1 MNLVGKIFTVLI
13 FVMSLVLMSLVMT
26 LYATHTNWRLL
37 VENPEANATPEHPV
51 GYKFRLEE
59 AEKQKAELNELLLKV
74 QQNLDRETIIKEQV
88 RAKLETE
95 NVELRQNLEAREKEL
110 ASLTQSQREAVAQ
123 LNAVTE
129 HLDGLK
135 NENEKLRSDIK
146 KIQEDRDK
154 QFDQMVKRTEELHAK
169 VNEYVQLDRRNKDLI
184 SESANAMK
192 LLRMLGYTN
201 NPAYYLETANPPATL
216 NAVVVSAT
224 PDLVVIS
231 CGADDGLRIGHTL
244 EVTRGNTYVG
254 RIEVREVT
262 PDRAICKI
270 IKEKQQNTFQ
280 VKDRV
285 VPKLK

>member
-13 FVMSLVLMSLVMT
+13 FVMSVVLMTLVMM

-37 VENPEANATPEHPV
+37 VENPESNATPEHPA
-51 GYKFRLEE
+51 GYKYRLQN
-59 AEKQKAELNELLLKV
+59 AEKQKEDLNSLLNEY
-74 QQNLDRETIIKEQV
+74 QRNLERETIEKEQV

-95 NVELRQNLEAREKEL
+95 KEELTRNLTAREQDL
-110 ASLTQSQREAVAQ
+110 AAKTQSERDAVAQ
-123 LNAVTE
+123 LKAVTAS
-129 HLDGLK
+129 LNALK
-135 NENEKLRSDIK
+135 DENEKLRNDVK
-146 KIQEDRDK
+146 TIQQDRDA

-169 VNEYVQLDRRNKDLI
+169 VNELDQLNRRNKDLI
-184 SESANAMK
+184 SESANAMQ

-216 NAVVVSAT
+216 NAIVLSASQ
-224 PDLVVIS
+224 DLVVIS
-231 CGADDGLRIGHTL
+231 CGADDGLRVGHTL

-254 RIEVREVT
+254 SIEVREVT

-270 IKEKQQNTFQ
+270 NKEKQQNSFQ

-285 VPKLK
+285 IPKLK

>member
-13 FVMSLVLMSLVMT
+13 FVMSVVLMSLVMT

-37 VENPEANATPEHPV
+37 VENPESNATPEHPA
-51 GYKFRLEE
+51 GYKYRLQN
-59 AEKQKAELNELLLKV
+59 AEKQKEDLNSLLNEL
-74 QQNLDRETIIKEQV
+74 QRNLERETIEKEQV

-95 NVELRQNLEAREKEL
+95 KEELTRNLSAREQDL
-110 ASLTQSQREAVAQ
+110 AAKTQSERDAVAQ
-123 LNAVTE
+123 LKAVTAS
-129 HLDGLK
+129 LNALK
-135 NENEKLRSDIK
+135 DENEKLRNDVK
-146 KIQEDRDK
+146 TIQQDRDT

-169 VNEYVQLDRRNKDLI
+169 VNELDQLNRRNKDLI
-184 SESANAMK
+184 SESANAMQ

-216 NAVVVSAT
+216 NALVMSAS

-231 CGADDGLRIGHTL
+231 CGADDGLRVGHTL

-254 RIEVREVT
+254 SIEVREVT

-270 IKEKQQNTFQ
+270 NKEKQQNSFQ

-285 VPKLK
+285 IPKLK

>member
-13 FVMSLVLMSLVMT
+13 FVMSVVLMSLVMT

-37 VENPEANATPEHPV
+37 VENPESNATPEHPA
-51 GYKFRLEE
+51 GYKYRLQN
-59 AEKQKAELNELLLKV
+59 AEKQKEDLNSLLNEL
-74 QQNLDRETIIKEQV
+74 QRNLERETIEKEQV

-95 NVELRQNLEAREKEL
+95 KEELTRNLSAREQDL
-110 ASLTQSQREAVAQ
+110 AAKTQSERDAVAQ
-123 LNAVTE
+123 LKAVTAS
-129 HLDGLK
+129 LNALK
-135 NENEKLRSDIK
+135 DENEKLRNDVK
-146 KIQEDRDK
+146 TIQQDRDT

-169 VNEYVQLDRRNKDLI
+169 VNELDQLSRRNKDLI
-184 SESANAMK
+184 SESANAMQ

-201 NPAYYLETANPPATL
+201 NPAYYLETANPPVTL
-216 NAVVVSAT
+216 SAMVLSAS

-231 CGADDGLRIGHTL
+231 CGADDGLRVGHTL

-254 RIEVREVT
+254 SIEVREVT

-270 IKEKQQNTFQ
+270 NKEKQQNSFQ

-285 VPKLK
+285 IPKLK

>member
-1 MNLVGKIFTVLI
+1 
-13 FVMSLVLMSLVMT
+13 MSLVMT

-37 VENPEANATPEHPV
+37 VENPESNATPEHPA
-51 GYKFRLEE
+51 GYKYRLQN
-59 AEKQKAELNELLLKV
+59 AEKQKEDLNSLLNEL
-74 QQNLDRETIIKEQV
+74 QRNLERETIEKEQV

-95 NVELRQNLEAREKEL
+95 KEELTRNLSAREQDL
-110 ASLTQSQREAVAQ
+110 AAKTQSERDAVAQ
-123 LNAVTE
+123 LKAVTAS
-129 HLDGLK
+129 LNALK
-135 NENEKLRSDIK
+135 DENEKLRNDVK
-146 KIQEDRDK
+146 TIQQDRDT

-169 VNEYVQLDRRNKDLI
+169 VNELDQLNRRNKDLI
-184 SESANAMK
+184 SESANAMQ

-216 NAVVVSAT
+216 NALVMSAS

-231 CGADDGLRIGHTL
+231 CGADDGLRVGHTL

-254 RIEVREVT
+254 SIEVREVT

-270 IKEKQQNTFQ
+270 NKEKQQNSFQ

-285 VPKLK
+285 IPKLK

>member
-13 FVMSLVLMSLVMT
+13 FVMSVVSMSLVMT

-37 VENPEANATPEHPV
+37 VENPESNATPEHPA
-51 GYKFRLEE
+51 GYKYRLQN
-59 AEKQKAELNELLLKV
+59 AEKQKEDLNSLLNEY
-74 QQNLDRETIIKEQV
+74 QRNLERETIEKEQV

-95 NVELRQNLEAREKEL
+95 KEELTRNLAAREQDL
-110 ASLTQSQREAVAQ
+110 AAKTQSERDAVAQ
-123 LNAVTE
+123 LKAVTAS
-129 HLDGLK
+129 LNALK
-135 NENEKLRSDIK
+135 DENEKLRNDVK
-146 KIQEDRDK
+146 TIQQDRDT

-169 VNEYVQLDRRNKDLI
+169 VNELDQLNRRNKDLI
-184 SESANAMK
+184 SESANAMQ

-216 NAVVVSAT
+216 NAIVMSAS

-231 CGADDGLRIGHTL
+231 CGADDGLRVGHTL

-254 RIEVREVT
+254 SIEVREVT

-270 IKEKQQNTFQ
+270 NKEKQQNSFQ

-285 VPKLK
+285 IPKLK

>member
-13 FVMSLVLMSLVMT
+13 FVMSVVLMSLVMT

-37 VENPEANATPEHPV
+37 VENPESNATPEHPA
-51 GYKFRLEE
+51 GYKYRLQN
-59 AEKQKAELNELLLKV
+59 AEKQKDDLNSLLNEL
-74 QQNLDRETIIKEQV
+74 QRNLERETIEKEQV

-95 NVELRQNLEAREKEL
+95 KEELTRNLAAREQDL
-110 ASLTQSQREAVAQ
+110 AAKTQSERDAVAQ
-123 LNAVTE
+123 LKAVTAS
-129 HLDGLK
+129 LNALK
-135 NENEKLRSDIK
+135 DENEKLRNDVK
-146 KIQEDRDK
+146 TIQQDRDT
-154 QFDQMVKRTEELHAK
+154 QFEQMVKRTEELHAK
-169 VNEYVQLDRRNKDLI
+169 VNELDQLNRRNKDLI
-184 SESANAMK
+184 SESANAMQ

-216 NAVVVSAT
+216 NAIVMSAS

-231 CGADDGLRIGHTL
+231 CGADDGLRVGHTL

-254 RIEVREVT
+254 SIEVREVT

-270 IKEKQQNTFQ
+270 NKEKQQNSFQ

-285 VPKLK
+285 IPKLK

>member
-13 FVMSLVLMSLVMT
+13 FVMSVVLMSLVMT
-26 LYATHTNWRLL
+26 LYATHTNWRML
-37 VENPEANATPEHPV
+37 VENPESNATPEHPA
-51 GYKFRLEE
+51 GYKYRLQN
-59 AEKQKAELNELLLKV
+59 AEKQKEDLNSLLNEL
-74 QQNLDRETIIKEQV
+74 QRNLERETIEKEQV

-95 NVELRQNLEAREKEL
+95 KEELTRNLAAREQDL
-110 ASLTQSQREAVAQ
+110 AAKTQTERDAVAQ
-123 LNAVTE
+123 LKAVTAS
-129 HLDGLK
+129 LNALK
-135 NENEKLRSDIK
+135 DENEKLRNDVK
-146 KIQEDRDK
+146 TIQQDRDS

-169 VNEYVQLDRRNKDLI
+169 VNELDQLNRRNKDLI
-184 SESANAMK
+184 SESANAMQ

-216 NAVVVSAT
+216 NAIVLSASQ
-224 PDLVVIS
+224 DLVVIS
-231 CGADDGLRIGHTL
+231 CGADDGLRVGHTL

-254 RIEVREVT
+254 SIEVREVT

-270 IKEKQQNTFQ
+270 NKEKQQNSFQ

>member
-13 FVMSLVLMSLVMT
+13 FVMSVVLMSLVMT
-26 LYATHTNWRLL
+26 LYATHTNWRML
-37 VENPEANATPEHPV
+37 VENPESNATPEHPA
-51 GYKFRLEE
+51 GYKYRLQN
-59 AEKQKAELNELLLKV
+59 AEKQKEDLNSLLNEY
-74 QQNLDRETIIKEQV
+74 QRNLERETIEKEQV

-95 NVELRQNLEAREKEL
+95 KEELTRNLAAREQDL
-110 ASLTQSQREAVAQ
+110 AAKTQSERDAVAQ
-123 LNAVTE
+123 LKAVTAS
-129 HLDGLK
+129 LNALK
-135 NENEKLRSDIK
+135 DENEKLRNDVK
-146 KIQEDRDK
+146 TIQQDRDT

-169 VNEYVQLDRRNKDLI
+169 VNELDQLNRRNKDLI
-184 SESANAMK
+184 SESANAMQ

-216 NAVVVSAT
+216 NAIVMSAS

-231 CGADDGLRIGHTL
+231 CGADDGLRVGHTL

-254 RIEVREVT
+254 SIEVREVT

-270 IKEKQQNTFQ
+270 NKEKQQNSFQ

-285 VPKLK
+285 IPKLK

>member
-13 FVMSLVLMSLVMT
+13 FVMSVVLMSLVMT

-37 VENPEANATPEHPV
+37 VENPESNATPEHPA
-51 GYKFRLEE
+51 GYKYRLQN
-59 AEKQKAELNELLLKV
+59 AEKQKEDLNSLLNEY
-74 QQNLDRETIIKEQV
+74 QRNLERETIEKEQV

-95 NVELRQNLEAREKEL
+95 KEELTRNLSAREQDL
-110 ASLTQSQREAVAQ
+110 AAKTQSERDAVAQ
-123 LNAVTE
+123 LKAVTAS
-129 HLDGLK
+129 LNALK
-135 NENEKLRSDIK
+135 DENEKLRNDVNT
-146 KIQEDRDK
+146 IQQDRDT

-169 VNEYVQLDRRNKDLI
+169 VNELDQLNRRNKDLI
-184 SESANAMK
+184 SESANAMQ

-216 NAVVVSAT
+216 NAIVLSAS

-231 CGADDGLRIGHTL
+231 CGADDGLRVGHTL

-254 RIEVREVT
+254 SIEVREVT

-270 IKEKQQNTFQ
+270 NKEKQQNSFQ

-285 VPKLK
+285 IPKLK

>member
-1 MNLVGKIFTVLI
+1 
-13 FVMSLVLMSLVMT
+13 MT

-37 VENPEANATPEHPV
+37 VENPESNATPEHPA
-51 GYKFRLEE
+51 GYKYRLQN
-59 AEKQKAELNELLLKV
+59 AEKQKEDLNSLLNEL
-74 QQNLDRETIIKEQV
+74 QRNLERETIEKEQV

-95 NVELRQNLEAREKEL
+95 KEELTRNLSAREQDL
-110 ASLTQSQREAVAQ
+110 AAKTQSERDAVAQ
-123 LNAVTE
+123 LKAVTAS
-129 HLDGLK
+129 LNALK
-135 NENEKLRSDIK
+135 DENEKLRNDVK
-146 KIQEDRDK
+146 TIQQDRDT

-169 VNEYVQLDRRNKDLI
+169 VNELDQLSRRNKDLI
-184 SESANAMK
+184 SESANAMQ

-216 NAVVVSAT
+216 SAMVLSAS

-231 CGADDGLRIGHTL
+231 CGADDGLRVGHTL

-254 RIEVREVT
+254 SIEVREVT

-270 IKEKQQNTFQ
+270 NKEKQQNSFQ

-285 VPKLK
+285 IPKLK

>member
-13 FVMSLVLMSLVMT
+13 FVMSVVLMSLVMT

-37 VENPEANATPEHPV
+37 VENPESNATPEHPA
-51 GYKFRLEE
+51 GYKYRLQN
-59 AEKQKAELNELLLKV
+59 AEKQKEDLNSLLNEY
-74 QQNLDRETIIKEQV
+74 QRNLERETIEKEQV

-95 NVELRQNLEAREKEL
+95 KEELTRNLAAREQDL
-110 ASLTQSQREAVAQ
+110 AAKTQSERDAVAQ
-123 LNAVTE
+123 LKAVTAS
-129 HLDGLK
+129 LNALK
-135 NENEKLRSDIK
+135 DENEKLRNDVK
-146 KIQEDRDK
+146 TIQQDRDT

-169 VNEYVQLDRRNKDLI
+169 VNELDQLNRRNKDLI
-184 SESANAMK
+184 SESANAMQ

-216 NAVVVSAT
+216 NAIVMSAS

-231 CGADDGLRIGHTL
+231 CGADDGLRVGHTL

-254 RIEVREVT
+254 SIEVREVT

-270 IKEKQQNTFQ
+270 NKEKQQNSFQ

-285 VPKLK
+285 IPKLK

>member
-13 FVMSLVLMSLVMT
+13 FVMSVVLMSLVMT

-37 VENPEANATPEHPV
+37 VENPESNATPEHPA
-51 GYKFRLEE
+51 GYKYRLQN
-59 AEKQKAELNELLLKV
+59 AEKQKEDLNSLLNEL
-74 QQNLDRETIIKEQV
+74 QRNLERETIEKEQV

-95 NVELRQNLEAREKEL
+95 KEELTRNLAAREQDL
-110 ASLTQSQREAVAQ
+110 AAKTQSERDAVAQ
-123 LNAVTE
+123 LKAVTAS
-129 HLDGLK
+129 LNALK
-135 NENEKLRSDIK
+135 DENEKLRNDVK
-146 KIQEDRDK
+146 TIQQDRDT
-154 QFDQMVKRTEELHAK
+154 QFEQMVKRTEELHAK
-169 VNEYVQLDRRNKDLI
+169 VNELDQLNRRNKDLI
-184 SESANAMK
+184 SESANAMQ

-216 NAVVVSAT
+216 NAIVMSAS

-231 CGADDGLRIGHTL
+231 CGADDGLRVGHTL

-254 RIEVREVT
+254 SIEVREVT

-270 IKEKQQNTFQ
+270 NKEKQQNSFQ

-285 VPKLK
+285 IPKLK

>member
-13 FVMSLVLMSLVMT
+13 FVMSVVLMSLVMT

-37 VENPEANATPEHPV
+37 VENPEANATPELPA
-51 GYKFRLEE
+51 GYKYRLQN
-59 AEKQKAELNELLLKV
+59 AEKQKEDLNSLLNEL
-74 QQNLDRETIIKEQV
+74 QRNLERETIEKEQV

-95 NVELRQNLEAREKEL
+95 KEELTRNLSAREQDL
-110 ASLTQSQREAVAQ
+110 AAKTQSERDAVAQ
-123 LNAVTE
+123 LKAVTAS
-129 HLDGLK
+129 LNALK
-135 NENEKLRSDIK
+135 DENEKLRNDVKI
-146 KIQEDRDK
+146 IQEDRDT

-169 VNEYVQLDRRNKDLI
+169 VNELDQLNRRNKDLI
-184 SESANAMK
+184 SESANAMQ
-192 LLRMLGYTN
+192 LLRLLGYTN

-216 NAVVVSAT
+216 NAIVLSAS

-231 CGADDGLRIGHTL
+231 CGADDGLRVGHTL

-254 RIEVREVT
+254 SIEVREVT
-262 PDRAICKI
+262 PDRSICKI
-270 IKEKQQNTFQ
+270 NKEKQQNSFQ

>member
-13 FVMSLVLMSLVMT
+13 FVMSVVLMSLVMT

-37 VENPEANATPEHPV
+37 VENPESNATPEHPA
-51 GYKFRLEE
+51 GYKYRLQN
-59 AEKQKAELNELLLKV
+59 AEKQKEDLNSLLNEY
-74 QQNLDRETIIKEQV
+74 QRNLERETIEKEQV

-95 NVELRQNLEAREKEL
+95 KEELTRNLSAREEDL
-110 ASLTQSQREAVAQ
+110 AAKTQSERDAVAQ
-123 LNAVTE
+123 LKAVTAS
-129 HLDGLK
+129 LNALK
-135 NENEKLRSDIK
+135 DENEKLRNDVK
-146 KIQEDRDK
+146 TIQQDRDT

-169 VNEYVQLDRRNKDLI
+169 VNELDQLKRRNNDLI
-184 SESANAMK
+184 SESANAMQ

-216 NAVVVSAT
+216 NAMVLSASQ
-224 PDLVVIS
+224 DLVVIS
-231 CGADDGLRIGHTL
+231 CGADDGLRVGHTL

-254 RIEVREVT
+254 SIEVREVT

-270 IKEKQQNTFQ
+270 NKEKQQNSFQ